1 MHLTALQ
8 ECGVRQLSHRVS
20 SLCPQGGMNC
30 SLPPSPT
37 ARFPSRMA
45 SCWPRAST
53 CTGAALTARESAP
66 SSTGCGDSLLLP
78 GFTHSVHMHTR
89 VYPYFSLFFFSL
101 LSLCVI
107 LRSSRQPKQV
117 HMTISKP
124 LGFFFFFFV
133 LRRVSHSIVS
143 ARLKLVTI
151 LLLQPPVCWDYRC
164 EPGFQR

>member
-89 VYPYFSLFFFSL
+89 VYPYFSLFFFSHFSL
-101 LSLCVI
+101 YSFPVCLVYTGTGQRRILGVPLYCSPFKARQGLSLK
-107 LRSSRQPKQV
+107 LELA
-117 HMTISKP
+117 IS
-124 LGFFFFFFV
+124 V
-133 LRRVSHSIVS
+133 
-143 ARLKLVTI
+143 RLAV
-151 LLLQPPVCWDYRC
+151 Q
-164 EPGFQR
+164 